1 MYWLSAVA
9 WWTLLLSP
17 PLVLAYWFLP
27 RGTACPACD
36 AETLSIRLG
45 VLRPV
50 RPWLTWRWCI
60 ACGWHGLARAGMR
73 RTRVKGRVLGTGGA
87 GDAVRNTA
95 RRHGAAW
102 ERSLALAA
110 VILLAAVCYATV
122 RIGLAYAPPLLFG
135 GLRALLAGTALLSVA
150 LWARAPLL
158 PSRSDVWSLVLL
170 GVSATTVTYGAM
182 FASPLR
188 MDTGLA
194 SVLGNVQ
201 PLLVLVLAAMLLG
214 ERLTRGKTA
223 ALLTGLLGVGL
234 ILYPSFAVGGSAGG
248 SSTGG
253 LLALGASAGAAVGS
267 VLVKRIRVRPGIVA
281 LTGWQLIIG
290 GAPLLA
296 LGALSSGAPRIQWTT
311 TFVAVL
317 VFLALFG
324 TALPTTL
331 WFWLL
336 QDEDAGRLSMFLFLI
351 PVLGLGL
358 GVVAFGERIGLL
370 QAAGVLLIVIGLAF
384 VAREM
389 RRARTT
395 RLTLVGNDE
404 SRETS
409 PRASQPRHR

>member
-17 PLVLAYWFLP
+17 PLVLAYRFLP
-27 RGTACPACD
+27 RGTECPACEAD
-36 AETLSIRLG
+36 TLAVRMA

-50 RPWLTWRWCI
+50 RTWLTWRWCI
-60 ACGWHGLARAGMR
+60 ACGWHGLARAGVP
-73 RTRVKGRVLGTGGA
+73 RTRVKGGVRGGGA
-87 GDAVRNTA
+87 GDADRA
-95 RRHGAAW
+95 GPQRRDAAW
-102 ERSLALAA
+102 ERWLALAA

-122 RIGLAYAPPLLFG
+122 KIGLAYAPPLLFG
-135 GLRALLAGTALLSVA
+135 GLRALLAGTALLSLA
-150 LWARAPLL
+150 LWTRAPLL
-158 PSRSDVWSLVLL
+158 PSRGDVWSLVLL

-182 FASPLR
+182 FASPAR
-188 MDTGLA
+188 MDVGLA

-201 PLLVLVLAAMLLG
+201 PLLVLLLGAMLLE

-223 ALLTGLLGVGL
+223 ALLAGLLGVGL
-234 ILYPSFAVGGSAGG
+234 ILYPSFAGEAGLGG

-253 LLALGASAGAAVGS
+253 LLALGASAGAAIGS
-267 VLVKRIRVRPGIVA
+267 VLVKRIRVRPSIVA

-290 GAPLLA
+290 SAPLLA
-296 LGALSSGAPRIQWTT
+296 AGALASGSSQVQWTT

-317 VFLALFG
+317 LFLALLG

-358 GVVAFGERIGLL
+358 GVVAFGERIGIL
-370 QAAGVLLIVIGLAF
+370 QAAGVLVIVTGLLF
-384 VAREM
+384 VSREM
-389 RRARTT
+389 RSARAT

-404 SRETS
+404 SREA
-409 PRASQPRHR
+409 PRRASQPRHR